1 MILVRTEEQAKL
13 SITGSGNKVRWMVAH
28 EDGSNNFEMR
38 RISLP
43 PGGKSSKGSHLHEHV
58 VYVLEGVGR
67 VVGNEGEQQLLPHK
81 AVFVPGGEDHQWIND
96 SKTESLV
103 FLCVIPS
110 GSEDFL
116 K

>member
-13 SITGSGNKVRWMVAH
+13 SITGSDNKVRWMIAH

-38 RISLP
+38 HITLP
-43 PGGKSSKGSHLHEHV
+43 PGGKSSKGSHPHEHV

-81 AVFVPGGEDHQWIND
+81 ATTVAAQ
-96 SKTESLV
+96 
-103 FLCVIPS
+103 
-110 GSEDFL
+110 GSFRSWR
-116 K
+116 

>member
-1 MILVRTEEQAKL
+1 MILVRTEEQANL
-13 SITGSGNKVRWMVAH
+13 SITGSGNKVRWMVGH
-28 EDGSNNFEMR
+28 EDGSANFEMR
-38 RISLP
+38 KIALP

-58 VYVLEGVGR
+58 VYILAGIGR
-67 VVGNEGEQQLLPHK
+67 VVGDDGERQLTPHVS
-81 AVFVPGGEDHQWIND
+81 VFVPGGEEHQWIND
-96 SKTESLV
+96 SKTEELV